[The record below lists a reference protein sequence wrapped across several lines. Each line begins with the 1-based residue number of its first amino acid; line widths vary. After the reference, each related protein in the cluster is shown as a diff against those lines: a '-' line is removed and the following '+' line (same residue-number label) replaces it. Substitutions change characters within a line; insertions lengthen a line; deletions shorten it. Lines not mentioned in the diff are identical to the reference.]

1 MHFFNVRRQTPL
13 FLEVIITDLRP
24 QSIFKVKLNDAI
36 LRRNSK
42 RLLMGVFVCFP
53 FRAARKNGM
62 IGLSDFF
69 ILKRKI

>member
-1 MHFFNVRRQTPL
+1 MMCG
-13 FLEVIITDLRP
+13 
-24 QSIFKVKLNDAI
+24 
-36 LRRNSK
+36 K
-42 RLLMGVFVCFP
+42 RLLMGIFVCFP

>member
-1 MHFFNVRRQTPL
+1 M
-13 FLEVIITDLRP
+13 RP
-24 QSIFKVKLNDAI
+24 QSVFKVKLNYAI
-36 LRRNSK
+36 LHRNSMMCSK

-69 ILKRKI
+69 VLKRRI